1 MDNFDDLKTLWHTA
15 KTDTLPTSKEMLT
28 LISTFR
34 NEKLRNKW
42 FMISSCLLFSSL
54 IIALLFFVSFRLT
67 TTYIGGGLMVISGLL
82 VAIKNIR
89 SLERFKQLD
98 NCSNLE
104 FIKFIEQTRQNQNYY
119 YKKTMVRVVVLCSV
133 GWLMY
138 LYEFISKYP
147 IWIFAIYS
155 VAIIYLAVLWFIIRP
170 RSFNKDAAKLVATRE
185 KLETIL
191 NQLKNK

>member
-1 MDNFDDLKTLWHTA
+1 MDNFDDLKTVWHTA
-15 KTDTLPTSKEMLT
+15 KTDRLPTSKEMLK

-42 FMISSCLLFSSL
+42 LMICSCLLFSSL
-54 IIALLFFVSFRLT
+54 IIAVLFFVSFRLT

-82 VAIKNIR
+82 VTVTNIR
-89 SLERFKQLD
+89 SLKRFKQLD

-104 FIKFIEQTRQNQNYY
+104 FIKFIEQTRQNQIYY
-119 YKKTMVRVVVLCSV
+119 YKKTMVSVVVLCSV

-147 IWIFAIYS
+147 IWLFAIYS

-191 NQLKNK
+191 KQLNNK